1 MKKNNSC
8 MKKIACLSLA
18 IFGLVCFGHQAS
30 AQVLMSTVSTTS
42 PYTNNFDT
50 LPLGTGTSLN
60 TSNTWVNNV
69 TLPGWYCNGT
79 NIVPVPGIFGQTGP
93 GLSSICT
100 NILGAT
106 GGSNNIAGFFSFG
119 VGGVNPVSDR
129 AMGSQMGNTF
139 AGSAAAFPAIAYG
152 IRLTNDTG
160 VPLTNFVIRYTGEEW
175 RVNNN
180 ATLQMLQFAYRIDS
194 SPITSSDPAN
204 ASAWTLVP
212 TLNFL
217 SPVTAG
223 NTALDGNDP
232 ANRTV
237 LGPVAIS
244 GVVVFPGQ
252 EIFLRWGDFND
263 SGNDHALAIDD
274 FSVSFETNLLAVV
287 GPPVITGNPANQ
299 SVGVGGNPSFTVTVS
314 GASPFFNQWYATNSI
329 SGITPVGANSSTLG
343 LTLVPLSLSGNGYFV
358 VITNV
363 GGSVTS
369 SVAHLT
375 VTNVTV
381 VITNIAYL
389 HTLHDANFKLNDTN
403 TLFQI
408 EGIVTTPVNLVT
420 PAPAS
425 SFFIQDSSGGC
436 DVFFRGGFGFSS
448 GVVPGQGQHVR
459 VTGNLDQ
466 FAGLLE
472 FHPIAENPTHNIEVL
487 DGGATQALPAP
498 LPFSFETINPTY
510 MEHTVEGAYVVVS
523 NVFLALTNG
532 LGQTV
537 GGERI
542 LMTNLT
548 GQIFILQ
555 VPNTPLVETLAQA
568 LPGAFAKSVRGVMSQ
583 AASGTGLTN
592 GYSILWTLVADIEVG
607 SPPVQTIPL
616 IIHLNGTNAVLE
628 WTDASFYLQSTP
640 DINGTFNYVPGASSP
655 SYTVPATNSHLFF
668 RLINVPPGG

>member
-1 MKKNNSC
+1 
-8 MKKIACLSLA
+8 
-18 IFGLVCFGHQAS
+18 
-30 AQVLMSTVSTTS
+30 
-42 PYTNNFDT
+42 
-50 LPLGTGTSLN
+50 
-60 TSNTWVNNV
+60 
-69 TLPGWYCNGT
+69 
-79 NIVPVPGIFGQTGP
+79 
-93 GLSSICT
+93 
-100 NILGAT
+100 
-106 GGSNNIAGFFSFG
+106 
-119 VGGVNPVSDR
+119 
-129 AMGSQMGNTF
+129 
-139 AGSAAAFPAIAYG
+139 
-152 IRLTNDTG
+152 
-160 VPLTNFVIRYTGEEW
+160 
-175 RVNNN
+175 
-180 ATLQMLQFAYRIDS
+180 
-194 SPITSSDPAN
+194 
-204 ASAWTLVP
+204 
-212 TLNFL
+212 
-217 SPVTAG
+217 
-223 NTALDGNDP
+223 
-232 ANRTV
+232 
-237 LGPVAIS
+237 
-244 GVVVFPGQ
+244 
-252 EIFLRWGDFND
+252 
-263 SGNDHALAIDD
+263 
-274 FSVSFETNLLAVV
+274 
-287 GPPVITGNPANQ
+287 
-299 SVGVGGNPSFTVTVS
+299 
-314 GASPFFNQWYATNSI
+314 
-329 SGITPVGANSSTLG
+329 
-343 LTLVPLSLSGNGYFV
+343 
-358 VITNV
+358 
-363 GGSVTS
+363 
-369 SVAHLT
+369 
-375 VTNVTV
+375 
-381 VITNIAYL
+381 NIAYL

-487 DGGATQALPAP
+487 DGGATQALPTP

-583 AASGTGLTN
+583 SASGIGLTN

-607 SPPVQTIPL
+607 TPPVPSVPL
-616 IIHLNGTNAVLE
+616 VIHLNGTNAVLE
-628 WTDASFYLQSTP
+628 WTDASFYLQSAP